1 MLVGAHRG
9 PGVLCVLLSQGAIY
23 DVQPGEASGKPGSVI
38 RYGRSKGKDRAVRA
52 AAVRILYRSTN
63 PSGEPI
69 AVSGAILFPP
79 GPAPAGGRD
88 VIMS

>member
-1 MLVGAHRG
+1 MMSSLARL
-9 PGVLCVLLSQGAIY
+9 P
-23 DVQPGEASGKPGSVI
+23 ASLDRSSG
-38 RYGRSKGKDRAVRA
+38 YGRSKGKDRAVRA